1 MEQSLRSGPLQA
13 HITAFSAALAIFWRM
28 RGEVEQPGTV
38 ARSRD
43 GYDSGLRGCL
53 LNFNGPGIM
62 AVPRTEPGA
71 SLGLGR
77 FGAGAMTCPKLS
89 STINSRRGRRYD
101 STSVISLEPVALT
114 PSAAATAYI
123 TSSAAR
129 TELRPANGRRPRS
142 PGSAGPPPP
151 RRAALPTLPG
161 PGQGHQPHALLKHQI
176 LDRAAS

>member
-142 PGSAGPPPP
+142 PGSAGPPP